1 MSLEETRCTLLNARG
16 NIENLLTLINELYRQ
31 QIKSEDIFL
40 TEALSELHN
49 AGEIDLLK
57 IFEAVNDTSYKNNL
71 YVIMR
76 VVETTLP
83 SLDIK
88 VADILPCLT
97 KLTNLAS
104 GHIVYGAFE
113 CFCRVDNSRPKDSV
127 DFILKQTELDSYA
140 PFLFYAI
147 MAYDSGQIAESIQV
161 VTNLIAN
168 SNEMIRNQAYSVL
181 GRLNITEN
189 QANIIWNIIKSSAIN
204 EHNDS
209 CRSSILRSIV
219 HFGHIFPSY
228 WPHIESLLASF
239 VEGASP
245 NILHAISNTIA
256 FQQINIPDSIQKL
269 LIKQLCNISPEHS
282 YIISDIDYLLVNLI
296 KKDLYEISI
305 ELLESILSCGIKLES
320 LSYFSNKLL
329 GEYTNLRN
337 HLITKWFLHGEDY
350 LCHNILMLLHNI
362 DGKDIE
368 LNADMTLLDDEQK
381 KSFVSRKAV
390 GWLFTRPI
398 AVASFIL
405 SIFEAASKAT
415 REKLEQILYDPLLL
429 SYPGDLKNL
438 FQAYIDKGFQEH
450 ICRCL
455 LDKLEIHHSNISK
468 ASELKELAAPS
479 YNINAYWKDFD
490 KDMQKA
496 QEKASK
502 FSFVRM
508 VATTQRLL
516 YGNSSIYY
524 IHKGDGQSARQE
536 MKLHSF
542 SHSAEMPT
550 LNILDPESLDY
561 ILQVFRCERIKNE
574 INS

>member
-209 CRSSILRSIV
+209 CRSSILRFIV

-228 WPHIESLLASF
+228 WPHIESLLATF
-239 VEGASP
+239 VEGAEP
-245 NILHAISNTIA
+245 
-256 FQQINIPDSIQKL
+256 
-269 LIKQLCNISPEHS
+269 
-282 YIISDIDYLLVNLI
+282 VN
-296 KKDLYEISI
+296 
-305 ELLESILSCGIKLES
+305 
-320 LSYFSNKLL
+320 
-329 GEYTNLRN
+329 
-337 HLITKWFLHGEDY
+337 
-350 LCHNILMLLHNI
+350 
-362 DGKDIE
+362 
-368 LNADMTLLDDEQK
+368 
-381 KSFVSRKAV
+381 
-390 GWLFTRPI
+390 PI
-398 AVASFIL
+398 V
-405 SIFEAASKAT
+405 
-415 REKLEQILYDPLLL
+415 
-429 SYPGDLKNL
+429 
-438 FQAYIDKGFQEH
+438 
-450 ICRCL
+450 
-455 LDKLEIHHSNISK
+455 
-468 ASELKELAAPS
+468 
-479 YNINAYWKDFD
+479 
-490 KDMQKA
+490 
-496 QEKASK
+496 
-502 FSFVRM
+502 
-508 VATTQRLL
+508 
-516 YGNSSIYY
+516 
-524 IHKGDGQSARQE
+524 
-536 MKLHSF
+536 
-542 SHSAEMPT
+542 
-550 LNILDPESLDY
+550 
-561 ILQVFRCERIKNE
+561 
-574 INS
+574 